1 MNSLQILFFKILA
14 TIITLSILSSCQDD
28 IPLQEPPQP
37 IDYSY
42 KIDISSPELNQ
53 TYNIGDTISIEVDF
67 ISETDEYVHN
77 IQLAIVSADSSKE
90 IYDVQSHVHVPESYA
105 YSDKI
110 ILTNSLIQEQGSEW
124 LCIGS
129 MWDHSANP
137 ETISDTIRFQ
147 ILKQ

>member
-1 MNSLQILFFKILA
+1 MNSLQILFSKILVS
-14 TIITLSILSSCQDD
+14 IITLSIFSSCQEE
-28 IPLQEPPQP
+28 ILIEEPIQA

-53 TYNIGDTISIEVDF
+53 IYNIGDTISIEVVF

-77 IQLAIVSADSSKE
+77 IQLAIVSADSSKD

-110 ILTNSLIQEQGSEW
+110 ILTSSLIQEQGSEL
-124 LCIGS
+124 LCIGTI
-129 MWDHSANP
+129 WDHSANP
-137 ETISDTIRFQ
+137 ETTSDTIRFQ
-147 ILKQ
+147 ILEE